1 MDFAELSSIDA
12 VIAYVRTF
20 GVMAPM
26 VAFGLFVVQAA
37 LPVFPYITGCRRRTS
52 IWFQDGLL
60 IVLVGC
66 SGRSYYCLLGFPT
79 VGS

>member
-1 MDFAELSSIDA
+1 MEFTELTNVDA

-37 LPVFPYITGCRRRTS
+37 
-52 IWFQDGLL
+52 
-60 IVLVGC
+60 
-66 SGRSYYCLLGFPT
+66 
-79 VGS
+79 